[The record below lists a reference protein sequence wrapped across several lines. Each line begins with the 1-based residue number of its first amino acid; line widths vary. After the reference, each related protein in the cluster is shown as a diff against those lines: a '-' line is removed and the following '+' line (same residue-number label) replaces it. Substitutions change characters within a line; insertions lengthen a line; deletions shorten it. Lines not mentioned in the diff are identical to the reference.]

1 MAKEKETVVAPVEK
15 PTKELL
21 TDELKVG
28 LERELRR
35 YVKKGDPKKPNE
47 PGGFRKGLSK
57 EDEKKARKIMKRLG
71 RTELKWDK
79 TILVPGFETPEA

>member
-1 MAKEKETVVAPVEK
+1 MAKKEETVVAPVEQ
-15 PTKELL
+15 PKEEL

-35 YVKKGDPKKPNE
+35 YVKKGDPKKPDE

-71 RTELKWDK
+71 RKELKWDV

>member
-1 MAKEKETVVAPVEK
+1 MAKKEDAVVAPVEE
-15 PTKELL
+15 KEEL
-21 TDELKVG
+21 TEELKVG

-35 YVKKGDPKKPNE
+35 YIKKGDPKKPDE

-71 RTELKWDK
+71 RKELKWDL
-79 TILVPGFETPEA
+79 TILVPGFETYES

>member
-1 MAKEKETVVAPVEK
+1 MSKKEETVETPVEE
-15 PTKELL
+15 PKEVL

-35 YVKKGDPKKPNE
+35 YVKKS
-47 PGGFRKGLSK
+47 GGFRKGLPK

-71 RTELKWDK
+71 RKKLEWDL
-79 TILVPGFETPEA
+79 TILVPGFETYQT